1 MNVIKLQL
9 RRGYFLKSNSLF
21 YSKIVEAISLGAST
35 LTHDVDT
42 SQQGIPSI
50 LQLHPT

>member
-9 RRGYFLKSNSLF
+9 EWGDLLKWNSFF
-21 YSKIVEAISLGAST
+21 YPKIAEAISLGAST

-42 SQQGIPSI
+42 SQQGIASI
-50 LQLHPT
+50 LQLHPR